1 MKHQLMTHEVRA
13 QGLTSHLEY
22 AFLEGDNE
30 IPFIIAKEFECH
42 GESRSHKGVA
52 IPTASI
58 AWKHSDIKVIN
69 PEFCTHKNS
78 KGKVYTP
85 AVPTSETG
93 SAPSRVS
100 TLKKLSRKE
109 LRPSAE
115 SHITIRESSQE

>member
-58 AWKHSDIKVIN
+58 AWKHSDIK
-69 PEFCTHKNS
+69 
-78 KGKVYTP
+78 
-85 AVPTSETG
+85 G